1 MWFETPGTTK
11 CRAQRKLHIGINVN
25 SGKIVAYDLTNKDV
39 DDASDVEPLLD
50 QMNAASASLMAYGT
64 AQPPAD
70 ATPPAP
76 CYFAA
81 SLNVSDPPIQVLVGY
96 APRAGQLKVTPCRPY
111 G

>member
-1 MWFETPGTTK
+1 
-11 CRAQRKLHIGINVN
+11 LHIGINVN

-39 DDASDVEPLLD
+39 EPLLD
-50 QMNAASASLMAYGT
+50 QLNAASASFMAYGT

-76 CYFAA
+76 CYFSA
-81 SLNVSDPPIQVLVGY
+81 SLNVSDPPILVLVGY

>member
-1 MWFETPGTTK
+1 
-11 CRAQRKLHIGINVN
+11 LHIGINVN

-39 DDASDVEPLLD
+39 EPLLD
-50 QMNAASASLMAYGT
+50 QLNAASASFMAYGT

-70 ATPPAP
+70 AAPPAP
-76 CYFAA
+76 CYFSA
-81 SLNVSDPPIQVLVGY
+81 SLNVSDPPILVLVGY